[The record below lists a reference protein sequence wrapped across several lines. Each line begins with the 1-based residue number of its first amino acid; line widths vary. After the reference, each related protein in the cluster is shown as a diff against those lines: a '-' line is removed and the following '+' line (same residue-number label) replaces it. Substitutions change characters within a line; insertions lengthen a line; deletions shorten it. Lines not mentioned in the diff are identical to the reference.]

1 MRRFVRDSSLS
12 LFFGAIFL
20 VALAGQALS
29 GWHQFNDG
37 QLASSLGQISFGRYL
52 TSADFVADVAENWQS
67 EYLQF
72 LLYIAATVWFL
83 QKGSPESKEPGK
95 SGLESDEDQKVGEY
109 ARHDSPAW
117 ARAGGAR
124 TLVFSWSLTGVM
136 GLVFLGSWFAQSLG
150 GWAAFNETRLQR
162 LQDPLAWSQYVTNAD
177 FWSRTLQN
185 WQSEFL
191 AVGSMAVLSI
201 YLRQRGS
208 PESKPVGEAHASTG
222 TDG

>member
-1 MRRFVRDSSLS
+1 MRRFVRESSLS
-12 LFFGAIFL
+12 LFFGAIF
-20 VALAGQALS
+20 VAALAGQAFS

-83 QKGSPESKEPGK
+83 QKGSPESKELGK
-95 SGLESDEDQKVGEY
+95 SGLESDEDQKVGEH
-109 ARHDSPAW
+109 APPDSPAW

-136 GLVFLGSWFAQSLG
+136 GLIFLGSWFAQSFG

-222 TDG
+222 TDE

>member
-1 MRRFVRDSSLS
+1 MRRFVKENALS
-12 LFFGAIFL
+12 LFFGVIFL
-20 VALAGQALS
+20 AALAGQAIS
-29 GWHQFNDG
+29 GWHQFDDD
-37 QLASSLGQISFGRYL
+37 QVASSLGQVSFGRYL

-72 LLYIAATVWFL
+72 LLYISATVWFV
-83 QKGSPESKEPGK
+83 QKGSPESKQPGK
-95 SGLESDEDQKVGEY
+95 EGLESPEDQKIG
-109 ARHDSPAW
+109 AHAGPDSPVW
-117 ARAGGAR
+117 ARTGGAR

-136 GLVFLGSWFAQSLG
+136 GLIFVASWFAQSLG
-150 GWAAFNETRLQR
+150 GWASLNETRLER
-162 LQDPLAWSQYVTNAD
+162 LQDPLAWRQYLTDAD
-177 FWSRTLQN
+177 FWSRTTQN